1 MKNDKNNIDF
11 IKINENIQDIKF
23 PIVFI
28 CKLISYKDLL
38 DDYTTS
44 IILRI
49 FFKYHFTTVLET
61 NLLLLFMNE
70 YNNYEITTQTIIKLY
85 SLIKQKKQ
93 TINTLEKW
101 YNEYNNPEF
110 WVLDINNQIEYLINK
125 RTYFKAIFECS
136 NGGFPFYLKLLP
148 ILENELYKEEI
159 MVEIIK
165 RLLLVVNIFNEKILT
180 TVNIPLIKV
189 SEFYEM
195 PNIEIVNYLALVFN
209 ILSIVL
215 NGTVELFMKF
225 KIISEQL
232 NELLNPFLY
241 NIEEKEI
248 QSDTDLDDLEL
259 FC

>member
-1 MKNDKNNIDF
+1 
-11 IKINENIQDIKF
+11 
-23 PIVFI
+23 
-28 CKLISYKDLL
+28 
-38 DDYTTS
+38 
-44 IILRI
+44 
-49 FFKYHFTTVLET
+49 
-61 NLLLLFMNE
+61 MNE

-110 WVLDINNQIEYLINK
+110 WVLDINNQIEYLVNK

-148 ILENELYKEEI
+148 ILENKLYKEEI
-159 MVEIIK
+159 MTEIVK
-165 RLLLVVNIFNEKILT
+165 RLLLIINIFSENIFT
-180 TVNIPLIKV
+180 IVNIPLIKV

-195 PNIEIVNYLALVFN
+195 SNIRIVNYLALIFN
-209 ILSIVL
+209 KLSIVL
-215 NGTVELFMKF
+215 NRTLELFIKF